1 MHPLRLLLIISL
13 GIAAAVAAAFGALL
27 RRTGVSTAESVIL
40 AALVFGAFL
49 LPWAST
55 FLWAVRRASD
65 LDLLIERTRK
75 AAEGAYDVPIA
86 ERVYHG
92 ELDELARAIEE
103 LRMTIVRQRSAHE
116 EHRGAMQQIVSGLG
130 EGLLAVSPKGRVV
143 FANDLVADMFGDP
156 GTLPGKRVIEV
167 VRKQPLVAALEQAL
181 NGTPSTQRVTAGV
194 GDAERQ
200 IEIRAFPVRSSSEIA
215 AVALFIDV
223 TEIER
228 LQRIRK
234 DFVDD
239 FSHEIRTPLAGLRT
253 ATETLA
259 GGRASATDEEA
270 LRQVMLRQLSR
281 IERLIKDLSELHH
294 IESGELVL
302 ERKRISLLDVM
313 RDLAEDFGERNSANG
328 VTFRIEGDDVEAFAD
343 ALRIQQVFS
352 NLLDN
357 AAKHG
362 GKGGEVTI
370 TVRRDKDQAVVEVSD
385 RGGGIPPQ
393 EVDRIFNRFYRV
405 DRSRSQ
411 SVPGLG
417 LGLAIAKHL
426 VLLHGGTIR
435 AFNRAGGGATFEV
448 RLPTS

>member
-13 GIAAAVAAAFGALL
+13 GIAAAVAYAFGALL
-27 RRTGVSTAESVIL
+27 HRSGVSTAESAIL
-40 AALVFGAFL
+40 AVLVFGAFL
-49 LPWAST
+49 VPWAGTS
-55 FLWAVRRASD
+55 LWAVRRASD
-65 LDLLIERTRK
+65 LNLLTERTRK
-75 AAEGAYDVPIA
+75 AAEGSYDSAIA
-86 ERVYHG
+86 DRVYHG
-92 ELDELARAIEE
+92 ELDELARAVDE
-103 LRMTIVRQRSAHE
+103 LRTTIVRQRTTYE

-130 EGLLAVSPKGRVV
+130 EGLLAISAKGRVV

-167 VRKQPLVAALEQAL
+167 VRKRPLVAALEQAL
-181 NGTPSTQRVTAGV
+181 EGTPSTQRVTSGV

-200 IEIRAFPVRSSSEIA
+200 IEVRTFPVRSSSEIA

-239 FSHEIRTPLAGLRT
+239 FSHEVRTPLAGLRT

-259 GGRASATDEEA
+259 HGRASAADEDA

-302 ERKRISLLDVM
+302 ERKGISLLTLL
-313 RDLAEDFGERNSANG
+313 RELADDFRERESANG
-328 VTFRIEGDDVEAFAD
+328 VTFRVEGEDVEAPAD

-352 NLLDN
+352 NLFDN

-362 GKGGEVTI
+362 GKGGEVTVI
-370 TVRRDKDQAVVEVSD
+370 VRRDKAQAVVEVSD
-385 RGGGIPPQ
+385 RGAGIPAQ

>member
-1 MHPLRLLLIISL
+1 MHPLRLLLVISI

-27 RRTGVSTAESVIL
+27 ARVGVTKTESIVL
-40 AALVFGAFL
+40 AAVVFGIFM
-49 LPWAST
+49 LPAAST
-55 FLWAVRRASD
+55 FFWAVRRASD

-86 ERVYHG
+86 ERVFHG
-92 ELDELARAIEE
+92 ELDELARSIEE
-103 LRMTIVRQRSAHE
+103 LRTTIVREHSTQE

-167 VRKQPLVAALEQAL
+167 VRKRPLVAALEQAL

-194 GDAERQ
+194 GEAERQ

-228 LQRIRK
+228 LQRIRR

-259 GGRASATDEEA
+259 SRRVSPEDEEA
-270 LRQVMLRQLSR
+270 LRQVMLRQLGR
-281 IERLIKDLSELHH
+281 IERLIRDLAELHH
-294 IESGELVL
+294 IESGQLVL
-302 ERKRISLLDVM
+302 ERSEVSLLGVLNELVD
-313 RDLAEDFGERNSANG
+313 DFGKREDANG
-328 VTFRIEGDDVEAFAD
+328 VKFLVEGEDVPAVVD
-343 ALRIQQVFS
+343 TLRLQQVFS

-362 GKGGEVTI
+362 GQGGEVTVM
-370 TVRRDKDQAVVEVSD
+370 VRREAEQAVVQVSD
-385 RGGGIPPQ
+385 RGAGIPPH

-411 SVPGLG
+411 AVPGLG
-417 LGLAIAKHL
+417 LGLAIARHL

-448 RLPTS
+448 RLPAS

>member
-1 MHPLRLLLIISL
+1 
-13 GIAAAVAAAFGALL
+13 V
-27 RRTGVSTAESVIL
+27 
-40 AALVFGAFL
+40 
-49 LPWAST
+49 
-55 FLWAVRRASD
+55 
-65 LDLLIERTRK
+65 
-75 AAEGAYDVPIA
+75 
-86 ERVYHG
+86 
-92 ELDELARAIEE
+92 
-103 LRMTIVRQRSAHE
+103 
-116 EHRGAMQQIVSGLG
+116 
-130 EGLLAVSPKGRVV
+130 
-143 FANDLVADMFGDP
+143 VADMFGDP

-167 VRKQPLVAALEQAL
+167 VRKRPLIAALEQAL
-181 NGTPSTQRVTAGV
+181 SGTPSTQRVTAGL
-194 GDAERQ
+194 GEAERQ
-200 IEIRAFPVRSSSEIA
+200 IEVRAFPVRSSSEIA

-259 GGRASATDEEA
+259 GGRASPADEEA
-270 LRQVMLRQLSR
+270 LRQVMLRQLGR

-302 ERKRISLLDVM
+302 ERKRVSLLNVVQ
-313 RDLAEDFGERNSANG
+313 DLADDFRERDTANS
-328 VTFRIEGDDVEAFAD
+328 VTFRIEGDDVEASAD
-343 ALRIQQVFS
+343 TLRIQQVLS

-362 GKGGEVTI
+362 GKGGEITV

-385 RGGGIPPQ
+385 RGEGIPPQ